1 MPVFLFFIKL
11 HVLRWYRYVNELGPI
26 RSILLL
32 LVAAFAVKNGIDK
45 FFNGLPEIGFV
56 LLLFGFAIQMQRKDQ
71 QFFKVVNLSP
81 VLFYTPLFAL
91 ICVPSIIGFIILDK
105 WIYLSLIVTCAA
117 LLPFVKKSTFS
128 LDRLF
133 VNMGAFLPY
142 KYFEWRCGLRQYGLA
157 VSATALI
164 GMSLSK
170 FPGAVPIAIFF
181 LTLNTSI
188 FYLFGE
194 SKELLVASGKSEKQL
209 LFAKIKGH
217 LKLFYLLIL
226 PMVLLDVM
234 LHYEY
239 WYVLLYALLVAFL
252 ANINAIL
259 FKYASYQP
267 GARFDNNSLLQGLML
282 AFFLVPFLFPIP
294 IIMMVVNYKK
304 ARLNLEP
311 YFK

>member
-1 MPVFLFFIKL
+1 
-11 HVLRWYRYVNELGPI
+11 
-26 RSILLL
+26 
-32 LVAAFAVKNGIDK
+32 
-45 FFNGLPEIGFV
+45 
-56 LLLFGFAIQMQRKDQ
+56 
-71 QFFKVVNLSP
+71 
-81 VLFYTPLFAL
+81 
-91 ICVPSIIGFIILDK
+91 
-105 WIYLSLIVTCAA
+105 
-117 LLPFVKKSTFS
+117 
-128 LDRLF
+128 
-133 VNMGAFLPY
+133 
-142 KYFEWRCGLRQYGLA
+142 
-157 VSATALI
+157 
-164 GMSLSK
+164 
-170 FPGAVPIAIFF
+170 
-181 LTLNTSI
+181 
-188 FYLFGE
+188 
-194 SKELLVASGKSEKQL
+194 LVASGKSEKQL